1 LTKQGFLK
9 KLFKDKA
16 LQLVAPNPEVKTAY
30 LKKSESYLASASLL
44 QDNERFEESV
54 SLAYYSMYYSVLAL
68 FFAAGIKCENHTAAI
83 IMLADIFGIDNSSIA
98 SAKSERIDK
107 QYYVATAPVR
117 NDVVALIRTAESFNA
132 EIFDVIE
139 RLTNKKIESVRKK
152 LTELIR

>member
-1 LTKQGFLK
+1 MTRQGFLK

-16 LQLVAPNPEVKTAY
+16 LQLVEPNPEVKAAY
-30 LKKSESYLASASLL
+30 LKKSESYLASARIL

-83 IMLADIFGIDNSSIA
+83 ILLHDIFGIDNSALA

-132 EIFDVIE
+132 GLLDSIDL
-139 RLTNKKIESVRKK
+139 LTNKKIESYRKK
-152 LTELIR
+152 LAERIR